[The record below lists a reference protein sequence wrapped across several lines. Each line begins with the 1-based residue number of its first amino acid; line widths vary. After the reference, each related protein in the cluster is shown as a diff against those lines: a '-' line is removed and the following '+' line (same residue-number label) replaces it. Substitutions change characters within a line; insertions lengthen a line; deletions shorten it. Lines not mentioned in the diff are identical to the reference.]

1 MLQTKPTYDMKK
13 LILLLFI
20 PLLFACSSD
29 DEDNTNPVDDTNPV
43 YLDANGVTIKA
54 RDWAVVGDQGTIDG
68 VTYTIVSNATL
79 GGDLTKVCTSRITN
93 MGELF
98 YQADTFNQDISSWD
112 VSNVSDM
119 NYMFYQAEAFN
130 QDLSYWDVS
139 NVTNMGAMFAGAS
152 SFDQDLSAWDVG
164 GVDRCYVFCAG
175 TNWSL
180 PKPNFSNNCIEVS
193 AAGTGVNFPDLG
205 CNQFPYLIN

>member
-1 MLQTKPTYDMKK
+1 MKK

-20 PLLFACSSD
+20 PLVFTCSSD

-43 YLDANGVTIKA
+43 YLDENGVTIKA

-139 NVTNMGAMFAGAS
+139 NVTNIIGMFGAAINFN
-152 SFDQDLSAWDVG
+152 QDLSSWN
-164 GVDRCYVFCAG
+164 VDNVTNSNCYHFCYWADSW
-175 TNWSL
+175 TL
-180 PKPNFSNNCIEVS
+180 PKPNFTNCSE
-193 AAGTGVNFPDLG
+193 DLG
-205 CNQFPYLIN
+205 CD

>member
-1 MLQTKPTYDMKK
+1 MKK

-20 PLLFACSSD
+20 PLVFTCSSD
-29 DEDNTNPVDDTNPV
+29 SSDDNTDDTVPVDDTNPV
-43 YLDANGVTIKA
+43 YLDENGVTIKA
-54 RDWAVVGDQGTIDG
+54 RDWAIVGDQGTIDG

-93 MGELF
+93 MSELF

-112 VSNVSDM
+112 V
-119 NYMFYQAEAFN
+119 
-130 QDLSYWDVS
+130 
-139 NVTNMGAMFAGAS
+139 
-152 SFDQDLSAWDVG
+152 G
-164 GVDRCYVFCAG
+164 GVDRCYAFCLG

-205 CNQFPYLIN
+205 CN